1 MSLRRLGV
9 GGGGGRQEGFVI
21 FTEGPFH
28 PPSLGREAQFSTSS
42 WRRPKAGTQNPE
54 SLLPV
59 PCCESRGSLLTLSGL
74 ISKWSQP
81 GWGGLEGGRV

>member
-28 PPSLGREAQFSTSS
+28 PPSLGREAQFSTSL

-54 SLLPV
+54 SLLPL